1 MSTRSPPKEQLFTIT
16 TLQKKKTGC
25 EGKATVQRIQSEGDD
40 GNMKRNWWQSP
51 LLSFSSFE
59 ISLSG
64 PDQAAI
70 TADYLVF
77 KMIYI
82 CYKRQDFERRAPRK
96 NLG

>member
-1 MSTRSPPKEQLFTIT
+1 MSTRSPPKEQLFT

-25 EGKATVQRIQSEGDD
+25 EGKAAVQRIQSEGDD

-64 PDQAAI
+64 
-70 TADYLVF
+70 
-77 KMIYI
+77 
-82 CYKRQDFERRAPRK
+82 
-96 NLG
+96 